1 MLVGITR
8 KTMKSAGLYLG
19 LLHLSLL
26 CPIELPGQTSVAC
39 RSQPFVRN
47 YTKSQY
53 GGATQNWAIA
63 QDHKGILYY
72 GNTYGLLEYNGAD
85 WKLHT
90 DPEINM
96 VRSVF
101 ADNNGKIYTGSF
113 EEFGYWQRNSFG
125 ELYYTS
131 ISQDLADQEAISNA
145 TIWRI
150 LRCGEHIFL
159 HSFVKIFVCDGEKI
173 IHSID
178 TEQTFL
184 PMFEYKGRPYVS
196 ILEAGL
202 FSINE
207 NFELVREPGPEM
219 LAGLRVQNMFELNE
233 DTAVVFTEHS
243 GVFYKIGNS
252 LFPTNSPD
260 NEYLKNSHINRVIQI
275 SNRLFAIGTIN
286 NGVIIASFTG
296 NIQSRLDRSNGLQN
310 NAVMDLHQDQDNN
323 LWIALQ
329 EGIDFTE
336 IMSPYL
342 FVEDKTGQIGSVRC
356 SRKYKDKLY
365 LGTNH
370 GLFYADWKKLVNE
383 EETVFRSV
391 PGLAGH
397 VLSLDVIDGQLFC
410 GYNLGTYIVDTS
422 MTAELSDIGGSR
434 ILVNP
439 LNRNVGYQGLYSGLG
454 FYQKKESG
462 NWEFIKVMLE
472 SSEKKYL
479 QVDHEGNLWTSSA
492 FKGLQ
497 LHQLNKTGNSIL
509 HSIDFGKKDGFISDN
524 TINVFKLGNSLI
536 FSNDGSFFTY
546 DYLNRKIVPYNWLN
560 KQLGSY
566 ANAHIIYEENPS
578 VYWFISR
585 SSLGQFH
592 YFYDSLALKY
602 EIKYEFLHSSAVEYV
617 ENITRT
623 DDGYYLIGLVD
634 GVAILDYSQISDNEV
649 KPPLHNIQLNR
660 FQCFNKIGNE
670 QKVDISA
677 SSNPR
682 ILFRNRNLLVDFS
695 VPGSTR
701 ELLTF
706 SYRFSNADPWSD
718 LGSSNVLRYNNL
730 IQGTHQLEIKAV
742 EEVSGRA
749 TTLTFPFYISPPWYF
764 HWIAIVSYLVL
775 ITGISAAIRK
785 IYRMRLQHHQKE
797 YQKKIKRESE
807 EKMALMK
814 QEYLQREIRNK
825 SKELVNYTIL
835 LDKRTELL
843 ERLKSMLGK
852 ELDHP
857 EMPARELNVKL
868 LKIIDDNISNRD
880 DWHIFKAHFDAAN
893 SDFLEK
899 LKHTHHNLTP
909 SDLRFC
915 GFLRMNLTS
924 KEISSLLS
932 ISLRSIEVKR
942 YRLRKKLKLEHDQN
956 LIEYLME
963 V

>member
-1 MLVGITR
+1 MLFGITW
-8 KTMKSAGLYLG
+8 KTMKSTGLYLG
-19 LLHLSLL
+19 LLLVSLL
-26 CPIELPGQTSVAC
+26 CSIELPGQTSVAC

-53 GGATQNWAIA
+53 GGANQNWAIA

-101 ADNNGKIYTGSF
+101 ADSSEKIYTGSF

-131 ISQDLADQEAISNA
+131 ISQDLPDQEAISNV

-150 LRCGEHIFL
+150 FRCGEYIFL

-178 TEQTFL
+178 TEKIFL

-196 ILEAGL
+196 ISDSGL
-202 FSINE
+202 FYINE
-207 NFELVREPGPEM
+207 SFALIREPGPEM
-219 LAGLRVQNMFELNE
+219 LSGLRVQNMFVVNK
-233 DTAVVFTEHS
+233 DTSLVFTEYS
-243 GVFYKIGNS
+243 GVFFKIGNS
-252 LFPTNSPD
+252 IFPTNSPD

-275 SNRLFAIGTIN
+275 SNTRYAIGTFD
-286 NGVIIASFTG
+286 NGVIIADCSG

-356 SRKYKDKLY
+356 SIKYRDKLY

-370 GLFYADWKKLVNE
+370 GLFYADWEKLINE
-383 EETVFRSV
+383 EETVFRAV

-397 VLSLDVIDGQLFC
+397 VLNLDVIDDQLFC
-410 GYNLGTYIVDTS
+410 GYNLGTFIVDGS
-422 MTAELSDIGGSR
+422 MATELSNIGGSR

-439 LNRNVGYQGLYSGLG
+439 LNGNVGYQGLYSGLG
-454 FYQKKESG
+454 LYKKKKSG
-462 NWEFIKVMLE
+462 NWEFIKVLLE
-472 SSEKKYL
+472 SSETKYL
-479 QVDHEGNLWTSSA
+479 QVDHEGNLWTSFA
-492 FKGLQ
+492 YKGL
-497 LHQLNKTGNSIL
+497 LFHQLNKTGDSIL
-509 HSIDFGKKDGFISDN
+509 HSIYFGKKDGFISDN
-524 TINVFKLGNSLI
+524 TINVFKLGNSLV
-536 FSNDGSFFTY
+536 FSNEGSFFTY
-546 DYLNRKIVPYNWLN
+546 DYLNRKIVPYDWLN
-560 KQLGSY
+560 KQLGPY
-566 ANAHIIYEENPS
+566 ANAHIIYEESPS
-578 VYWFISR
+578 VYWFINR

-602 EIKYEFLHSSAVEYV
+602 EIQYDFLHSSAVEYV

-623 DDGYYLIGLVD
+623 DDGYYAIGLVD
-634 GVAILDYSQISDNEV
+634 GVAILDYSKISDNEV
-649 KPPLHNIQLNR
+649 KPPLHNIQLNC

-682 ILFRNRNLLVDFS
+682 ISFRNRNLLVDFS

-706 SYRFSNADPWSD
+706 SYRFSNSDPWSD

-730 IQGTHQLEIKAV
+730 IQGTYQLEIRAV

-749 TTLTFPFYISPPWYF
+749 TTLTFPFYVSPPWYL
-764 HWIAIVSYLVL
+764 HWIAIVSYLIL
-775 ITGISAAIRK
+775 ITGVSMAIRK
-785 IYRMRLQHHQKE
+785 IYLMRLQHHQKE
-797 YQKKIKRESE
+797 YQKKIKHESE
-807 EKMALMK
+807 EKMAQLK
-814 QEYLQREIRNK
+814 QEYLQRELRNK

-857 EMPARELNVKL
+857 EMPARELNMKL

-880 DWHIFKAHFDAAN
+880 DWPIFKAHFDAAN

-942 YRLRKKLKLEHDQN
+942 YRLRKKLNLEHDQN